1 MVEPLDGIAQIIQ
14 LAVTPVFLLTA
25 IGTILNVLTARL
37 GRVVDRARALEDE
50 LTGPPPPGPER
61 VGADERRLVA
71 LDDLAVLDRR
81 MGTVNLAIA
90 MCTASAFLVCIVIS
104 ILFVGEFARL
114 EWGQAVIWVFLLALV
129 LLAAGFGLFL
139 AEIRIALTTV
149 RVRAGLL
156 GDRRP
161 RTGRG
166 AREA

>member
-1 MVEPLDGIAQIIQ
+1 MAEPIAGIAQNIQ

-25 IGTILNVLTARL
+25 IGAMLNVLITRL
-37 GRVVDRARALEDE
+37 GRVVDRARALEED
-50 LTGPPPPGPER
+50 LIGPPLPG
-61 VGADERRLVA
+61 GDERRLAA

-81 MGTVNLAIA
+81 MGAVNLAIA
-90 MCTASAFLVCIVIS
+90 LCTASAFLVCIVIS
-104 ILFVGEFARL
+104 ILFVGEFADF
-114 EWGQAVIWVFLLALV
+114 EWAQAVIWVFLAALV
-129 LLAAGFGLFL
+129 LLAGGLGLFL
-139 AEIRIALTTV
+139 VEIRIALTSV